1 MYFVLQQ
8 TKVLN
13 SLTWNPID
21 AQVICPIHEHFKVAP
36 CMFRPNP
43 TLINIKMISMSNIIL
58 LFIKN
63 WLKLWFFFSDEQV
76 DKYKTVMEVR
86 EKAEKERVANI
97 KHIKKQKNRVKQR
110 LKRQDDN
117 LYKFKRKLLSNDLG
131 LGTIKY
137 IKKL

>member
-1 MYFVLQQ
+1 M
-8 TKVLN
+8 
-13 SLTWNPID
+13 
-21 AQVICPIHEHFKVAP
+21 
-36 CMFRPNP
+36 
-43 TLINIKMISMSNIIL
+43 IKTV
-58 LFIKN
+58 
-63 WLKLWFFFSDEQV
+63 FFSDEQV

-117 LYKFKRKLLSNDLG
+117 LYKFKRKLFCNDLG